1 MAASHSG
8 SALSTLNTV
17 VVDTLSE
24 AIGQT
29 SRQNPVAPRTGG
41 PAGNAR
47 LTAWT
52 GLLLLVLSLAEL
64 VTLLDV
70 RGYLSWHIF
79 IGTLL
84 LPPALLKTGSTGW
97 RIARYYSGNP
107 DYRKAGPPPLL
118 LRILGPAVVA
128 ATLGLLVSGIALIV
142 LGPSHSRTVLIS
154 ALGQQIDAVTL
165 HKIVFILWL
174 AVTSLHVLGR
184 FVPALKL
191 TVARDSSAV
200 EIDGAPSRA
209 TTVVFSLA
217 AGIAVAA
224 LVLAASGSWVN
235 LPHFHGLHG

>member
-1 MAASHSG
+1 MAASQTG

-17 VVDTLSE
+17 VVDTLTE

-29 SRQNPVAPRTGG
+29 RRENPVVPKTGG

-70 RGYLSWHIF
+70 RGLISWHIF
-79 IGTLL
+79 LGTLL
-84 LPPALLKTGSTGW
+84 LPPALLKTGTTGW
-97 RIARYYSGNP
+97 RIARYYTGNP

-118 LRILGPAVVA
+118 LRILGPAVVIS
-128 ATLGLLVSGIALIV
+128 TLGLLASGLVLI
-142 LGPSHSRTVLIS
+142 LIGPDHSRTVLIS

-165 HKIVFILWL
+165 HKIVFLLWVVL
-174 AVTSLHVLGR
+174 TSLHVLGR
-184 FVPALKL
+184 FIPALNL
-191 TVARDSSAV
+191 TTGRENPGAEV
-200 EIDGAPSRA
+200 EGRRIRG
-209 TTVVFSLA
+209 TTVIFSAA

-224 LVLAASGSWVN
+224 LVLAASGDWVN

>member
-1 MAASHSG
+1 MAASHTG
-8 SALSTLNTV
+8 STLSNV

-29 SRQNPVAPRTGG
+29 SRENPVVPRTGG

-52 GLLLLVLSLAEL
+52 GLVLLVLSLAEL

-70 RGYLSWHIF
+70 RGLISWHIF
-79 IGTLL
+79 LGTLL

-97 RIARYYSGNP
+97 RIARYYTGNR

-118 LRILGPAVVA
+118 LRVLGPAVVVS
-128 ATLGLLVSGIALIV
+128 TLGLLVSGIVLIV
-142 LGPSHSRTVLIS
+142 IGPSHSRTVWFS

-165 HKIVFILWL
+165 HKVVFILWFVL
-174 AVTSLHVLGR
+174 TSLHVLGR

-191 TVARDSSAV
+191 TVVRDNSSAEV
-200 EIDGAPSRA
+200 DGAPSRA
-209 TTVVFSLA
+209 TMIVFSVA

-224 LVLAASGSWVN
+224 LVLAASGDWVN
-235 LPHFHGLHG
+235 LPRFHDFHG